1 MSELITMAK
10 TVWGEARGESVKGQ
24 IAVAWVI
31 KNRADNPRW
40 WGKTIEEVC
49 LKKYQFSCWLES
61 DPNKAKMDKLT
72 EEDLKDQIEI
82 CQSVLDE
89 KVSDPTDGA
98 NHYHTT
104 GILPSWIRN
113 DEDDTIKQPIA
124 TIGNHLFYR
133 F

>member
-82 CQSVLDE
+82 CQSVLNE
-89 KVSDPTDGA
+89 QVADPTDGA

-113 DEDDTIKQPIA
+113 DDDSLKQPIA

>member
-82 CQSVLDE
+82 C
-89 KVSDPTDGA
+89 
-98 NHYHTT
+98 
-104 GILPSWIRN
+104 
-113 DEDDTIKQPIA
+113 
-124 TIGNHLFYR
+124 
-133 F
+133 

>member
-1 MSELITMAK
+1 MSEIITMAK

-31 KNRADNPRW
+31 KNRADNPKW

-61 DPNKAKMDKLT
+61 DPNRAKMDKLT
-72 EEDLKDQIEI
+72 EEDLQEQIEI

-89 KVSDPTDGA
+89 KVTDPTDGA

-104 GILPSWIRN
+104 GILPSWARN
-113 DEDDTIKQPIA
+113 DDDTIKQPIT

>member
-1 MSELITMAK
+1 MSEIITMAK

-31 KNRADNPRW
+31 KNRADNPKW

-61 DPNKAKMDKLT
+61 DPNRAKMDKLT
-72 EEDLKDQIEI
+72 EEDLKEQIEI

-89 KVSDPTDGA
+89 KVADPTDGA

-104 GILPSWIRN
+104 GILPSWVRN
-113 DEDDTIKQPIA
+113 DDDTIKQPIA

>member
-113 DEDDTIKQPIA
+113 DDDSFKQPIA